1 MIRSKTKLRVYTV
14 VDVWRGIAVGATNFR
29 RLRNAQKHVQRLRRH
44 RNMMEDDVKLFETTI
59 YAPSSRLRSAGA
71 GKL

>member
-1 MIRSKTKLRVYTV
+1 MIRSKTKLQVYTV

-29 RLRNAQKHVQRLRRH
+29 RLKNAQKHLQRLRRH

-59 YAPSSRLRSAGA
+59 YAPSPRLRTARTGT
-71 GKL
+71 

>member
-1 MIRSKTKLRVYTV
+1 MIRSKIKLQVYTV
-14 VDVWRGIAVGATNFR
+14 VDVWRGIAVGAKNFR

-59 YAPSSRLRSAGA
+59 YASSPRLRTARTG
-71 GKL
+71 L

>member
-29 RLRNAQKHVQRLRRH
+29 RLRNAQKHAQRLRRH
-44 RNMMEDDVKLFETTI
+44 RHLMEDDVKLFETTI
-59 YAPSSRLRSAGA
+59 YASSPGLRTARASM
-71 GKL
+71 

>member
-1 MIRSKTKLRVYTV
+1 MIRNKIKLQVYTV
-14 VDVWRGIAVGATNFR
+14 VDVWRGIAVGAKNFR

-59 YAPSSRLRSAGA
+59 YASSPRLRTARTG
-71 GKL
+71 L

>member
-1 MIRSKTKLRVYTV
+1 MILSKTKLQVYTV

-44 RNMMEDDVKLFETTI
+44 RNLMEDDVNLFETTI
-59 YAPSSRLRSAGA
+59 YASSPRLQTVRA
-71 GKL
+71 GK

>member
-1 MIRSKTKLRVYTV
+1 MTRSKAKLQVYTV
-14 VDVWRGIAVGATNFR
+14 VDVWRGIAVGAKNFR

-59 YAPSSRLRSAGA
+59 YASSPRLGA
-71 GKL
+71 TGTGG

>member
-1 MIRSKTKLRVYTV
+1 MIRSKIKLQVYTV

-29 RLRNAQKHVQRLRRH
+29 RLRNAQKHVRRLRRH

-59 YAPSSRLRSAGA
+59 YAPSPGLRTARTGM
-71 GKL
+71 